1 VIRVSHVTKRYGSVV
16 ALRDLS
22 LQVPAGSI
30 FGLLGPN
37 GAGKTT
43 LLRLIAGFL
52 FADEGRIELEGCA
65 TFELGYL
72 PERPSFPRR
81 FTIAEYLELAGRLSG
96 QPGLRLREAAAAVL
110 QQTGLSQ
117 VSDWK
122 VAACSRGM
130 VQRLAIAQALLTDP
144 RVLLL
149 DEPFGGLD
157 PTAQVVMRRLILD
170 LHQRGKTI
178 VLSTHRL
185 ADVTQICSDI
195 AILSRGHLARSG
207 PLHQVLAPRAH
218 QLIEVDRLPEAIAWR
233 IGQLHP
239 EVVIQDTE
247 ITLPGDAMEVKAGVL
262 RLLLDAQVD
271 IVRLER
277 EHATLEEVYL
287 EAVQSA
293 IGSGGRP

>member
-1 VIRVSHVTKRYGSVV
+1 MIHVSHVTKRYGSVV

-22 LQVPAGSI
+22 LMVPAGSI

-52 FADEGRIELEGCA
+52 FPDAGRIDLEGCT
-65 TFELGYL
+65 TFQLGYL
-72 PERPSFPRR
+72 PERPHFPRR

-96 QPGLRLREAAAAVL
+96 LPGSQLREATAAVL

-130 VQRLAIAQALLTDP
+130 VQRLAVAQALLTDP
-144 RVLLL
+144 PVLLL

-170 LHQRGKTI
+170 LRQRGKTI
-178 VLSTHRL
+178 LLSTHRL

-195 AILSRGHLARSG
+195 AILSHGHLARTG
-207 PLHQVLAPRAH
+207 PLHEVLVPRAH
-218 QLIEVDRLPEAIAWR
+218 QLIEVDRLPEAVAWQIR
-233 IGQLHP
+233 QLHTD
-239 EVVIQDTE
+239 ILINGTE

-277 EHATLEEVYL
+277 QRATLEEVYL
-287 EAVQSA
+287 EAVRSA
-293 IGSGGRP
+293 VGIEVRP